1 MTRREA
7 YAYRSKIEQAAAKLT
22 DSEALTSA
30 ELFERWSGRAYTAG
44 ERVTDGGILYKARQ
58 DIAANPTWRPS
69 LTPTLWEPVAP
80 PTETGTVDNPIT
92 AVIGM
97 TYVTGLYY
105 KEDDKLYLCKRA
117 GTPDGTEIMLYY
129 LPSQLIGHYFE
140 EVAAA

>member
-1 MTRREA
+1 MTRSEA

-44 ERVTDGGILYKARQ
+44 ERVTEGGILYKARQ

-69 LTPTLWEPVAP
+69 LTPTLWEPVAQP
-80 PTETGTVDNPIT
+80 AEAGTRDNPIT
-92 AVIGM
+92 AVAGM

-105 KEDDKLYLCKRA
+105 KEGDKLYLCKRA
-117 GTPDGTEIMLYY
+117 GTPDGTEITLYY
-129 LPSQLIGHYFE
+129 LPSQLINHYFE
-140 EVAAA
+140 EV

>member
-1 MTRREA
+1 MTRSEA

-58 DIAANPTWRPS
+58 DIAANPTWQPS
-69 LTPTLWEPVAP
+69 LTPALWEPVAQP
-80 PTETGTVDNPIT
+80 AEAGTRDNPIT
-92 AVIGM
+92 AVAGM

-105 KEDDKLYLCKRA
+105 KEGDKLYICKRA
-117 GTPDGTEIMLYY
+117 GTPDGTEITLYY
-129 LPSQLIGHYFE
+129 LPSQLINLYFE
-140 EVAAA
+140 EA

>member
-1 MTRREA
+1 MTRSEA
-7 YAYRSKIEQAAAKLT
+7 NAYRSKIEQAAAKLT

>member
-1 MTRREA
+1 MTKAEA

-44 ERVTDGGILYKARQ
+44 ERVTDGGVIYKAKQ
-58 DIAANPTWRPS
+58 DIAANPTWQPS
-69 LTPTLWEPVAP
+69 LTPALWEPLAP
-80 PTETGTVDNPIT
+80 PTETGTADNPIT
-92 AVIGM
+92 AAVGM

-105 KEDDKLYLCKRA
+105 KEGNKLYICKRA

-129 LPSQLIGHYFE
+129 LPSHLIGQYFE
-140 EVAAA
+140 EVSAA

>member
-1 MTRREA
+1 MTRSEA

-117 GTPDGTEIMLYY
+117 GTPDGTEITLYY
-129 LPSQLIGHYFE
+129 LPSQLINLYFE
-140 EVAAA
+140 EA

>member
-1 MTRREA
+1 MTRSEA

-44 ERVTDGGILYKARQ
+44 ERVTEGGILYKARQ
-58 DIAANPTWRPS
+58 DIAANPTWQPS
-69 LTPTLWEPVAP
+69 LTPALWEPVAQP
-80 PTETGTVDNPIT
+80 AETGTADNPIT
-92 AVIGM
+92 AVAGM

-105 KEDDKLYLCKRA
+105 KEGDKLYLCKRA

>member
-1 MTRREA
+1 MTRSEA

-58 DIAANPTWRPS
+58 DIAANPTWQPS
-69 LTPTLWEPVAP
+69 LTPALWEPVAQP
-80 PTETGTVDNPIT
+80 AEAGTRDNPIT
-92 AVIGM
+92 AVAGM

-105 KEDDKLYLCKRA
+105 KEGDKLYICKRA
-117 GTPDGTEIMLYY
+117 GTPDGTEITLYY
-129 LPSQLIGHYFE
+129 LPSQLVGHYFV
-140 EVAAA
+140 EV